1 MVAFALDP
9 GANGLLYSLGGVG
22 GGKGKARELGYATFD
37 VLPASRRELV
47 VSSYALHA
55 GLEALF
61 AAHAENVE
69 AMDVVDDSFAWTKAR
84 KSTIKPSC
92 VCIASPPA

>member
-1 MVAFALDP
+1 MVPFALDP
-9 GANGLLYSLGGVG
+9 GANGLLYSLGDGS
-22 GGKGKARELGYATFD
+22 GKGKARELGYATFD

-61 AAHAENVE
+61 AAHAENAE

-92 VCIASPPA
+92 VCSASCRA